1 MKLYIL
7 GSGNVAT
14 HLSLALAAAGHQILG
29 VYSRQPDHA
38 RALASRLP
46 QAQALDTPDFSS
58 LPAADLY
65 LVAVSDA
72 AVAGLLQ
79 QARFPAG
86 SLVAHTSGSLPL
98 SAAAAGPELRPGV
111 FYPIQTFSKSQ
122 PLDLS
127 RTPIAVEG
135 ADAAAAGV
143 LAALAA
149 SISSKVMA
157 LSSQER
163 QYLHL
168 AAVFACN
175 FSNHLLGIGRD
186 LMERH
191 QLDPDLLH
199 PLIQATYQK
208 ALQHPPF
215 QVQTGPAVRGDANIL
230 EGHLQLLQGQDR
242 YRQIYLLLSE
252 SIRQQGAGSDAP
264 TGQGA
269 GGQQGS

>member
-1 MKLYIL
+1 MKLFLL

-14 HLSLALAAAGHQILG
+14 HLSQALAGAGHQILG
-29 VYSRQPDHA
+29 VYSRQLAHA
-38 RALASRLP
+38 SALASRFP
-46 QAQALDTPDFSS
+46 QAQALDAPDFTS

-72 AVAGLLQ
+72 AVAALVQ

-86 SLVAHTSGSLPL
+86 SIVAHTSGSLPL
-98 SAAAAGPELRPGV
+98 EAAAKPSLRPGV

-122 PLDLS
+122 ELDLAH
-127 RTPIAVEG
+127 TPIAVEA
-135 ADAAAAGV
+135 ADAAAADL

-149 SISSKVMA
+149 SISTKVLGM
-157 LSSQER
+157 SSLER

-191 QLDPDLLH
+191 QLDPTLLH
-199 PLIQATYQK
+199 PLIQATYVK
-208 ALQHPPF
+208 ALRHPPF
-215 QVQTGPAVRGDANIL
+215 QVQTGPAIRGDGNIL

-242 YRQIYLLLSE
+242 YREIYTLLSE
-252 SIRQQGAGSDAP
+252 SIRQSQASARARDDQGLGERGPS
-264 TGQGA
+264 
-269 GGQQGS
+269 